1 MRGGNALR
9 FLRYT
14 AVRAVTQGLAVV
26 VALYLTI
33 LIVNMGGR
41 LDDIRRS
48 EIRLAVATSI
58 TTNPANAELPPSV
71 INQMIEERTQL
82 EYRRLG
88 LDRNFFI
95 RSFDY
100 LTTALSLSLG
110 RAENLF
116 SDSGSREVRRI
127 IAERLPSTLILF
139 GTANL
144 IIFFGTLWVGLA
156 LSRRYGTWVDRL
168 VVSLAPTSAAPG
180 WFYGI
185 FLLLIFAAVL
195 RVLPWGGMVS
205 APPPENRWLY
215 AASVLQHMILPVTAM
230 VLGSFFSGAYGRRTF
245 FLIFSSED
253 YVDLA
258 KAKGLSSRALQ
269 NRYILRPTLPTIIAG
284 FVLMVIGLWFG
295 AIILETVF
303 NWPGVG
309 RLYYQ
314 ATQSSDTPVVVGVMV
329 VYGYLLAI
337 SVFMLD
343 FIYGIVDPRVRVT
356 GGTQRRL

>member
-1 MRGGNALR
+1 MRGGNVLR
-9 FLRYT
+9 FGRYT
-14 AVRAVTQGLAVV
+14 VVRAVTQGLAVV

-41 LDDIRRS
+41 LDQIRKA
-48 EIRLAVATSI
+48 EIRNQVGAAILA
-58 TTNPANAELPPSV
+58 NPENQQLPPSV
-71 INQMIEERTQL
+71 LNEMIEQRVQL
-82 EYRRLG
+82 TYRQYG
-88 LDRNFFI
+88 LDRPFFV
-95 RSFDY
+95 RSFEY

-110 RAENLF
+110 RAEQLF

-139 GTANL
+139 GTANIL
-144 IIFFGTLWVGLA
+144 IFFATLWVGLS

-205 APPPENRWLY
+205 APPPQDRWLY

-230 VLGSFFSGAYGRRTF
+230 FLSSFFSGAYGRRTF

-258 KAKGLSSRALQ
+258 RAKGLSSRALQ
-269 NRYILRPTLPTIIAG
+269 NRYILRPTLPTIITG

-303 NWPGVG
+303 NWPGIG

-314 ATQSSDTPVVVGVMV
+314 ATQSNDTPVIVGVMV

-337 SVFMLD
+337 SIFLLD
-343 FIYGIVDPRVRVT
+343 FIYGVVDPRVRVT